1 MPVEPMPSVF
11 GRMHLT
17 GALLYALADPRA
29 EEAAAPA
36 AAQKPNRFRTKLIN
50 SIKGNI
56 ARASASSGR
65 CSSRSERSGDAAAGS
80 GRYAPP
86 RGLLLL
92 LSGTRGEPSSYYPR
106 SNWNGGPRHASGRE
120 VLWDAE
126 LNILLNFRSPHRG

>member
-36 AAQKPNRFRTKLIN
+36 AAQKPSRFRTKLIN

-56 ARASASSGR
+56 AKGV
-65 CSSRSERSGDAAAGS
+65 
-80 GRYAPP
+80 
-86 RGLLLL
+86 
-92 LSGTRGEPSSYYPR
+92 GELRKMFVPQ
-106 SNWNGGPRHASGRE
+106 
-120 VLWDAE
+120 
-126 LNILLNFRSPHRG
+126 